1 MDDPRRVTDAVL
13 SRAGRRGGHRYD
25 PGAPEETTSVPPSR
39 PWWRSRW
46 LSRTPARAALITVLG
61 FVTALMVTPASGAAG
76 DIATGFVQAMRHL
89 GSASRNGQAFSG
101 VPAVGALFTT
111 SAGKLS
117 QHFCSASVIDS
128 PRGDLV
134 ITAAHCVTHA
144 SGTVAFVPGYNN
156 GTRPYGVWTVTKV
169 YVDQAW
175 QSSENPDDDVAILR
189 VSQRGSTVPIEDVT
203 GAERL
208 ITGTPYNHQLV
219 QVIGYPDSS
228 NQPITC
234 QNWLKEPMTDQ
245 LEFDCGS
252 YTDGTS
258 GGPFLAEVDPATG
271 QGAVIGVIG
280 GYEQGGY
287 TPQVS
292 YSAVLGGGVAALFKT
307 AVAGG

>member
-1 MDDPRRVTDAVL
+1 VLLRV
-13 SRAGRRGGHRYD
+13 GRRSGHRSD
-25 PGAPEETTSVPPSR
+25 PGDPEQTTTAH
-39 PWWRSRW
+39 RSRRRRRSPW
-46 LSRTPARAALITVLG
+46 LLRTPARAALVAVLG
-61 FVTALMVTPASGAAG
+61 FGSAIMVTPASGAAG
-76 DIATGFVQAMRHL
+76 DIATGFVQTMRHL
-89 GSASRNGQAFSG
+89 GSTSRNGQAFSG
-101 VPAVGALFTT
+101 TPAVGALFST
-111 SAGKLS
+111 SAGQLS
-117 QHFCSASVIDS
+117 QHFCSASVINS
-128 PRGDLV
+128 PHGDLV
-134 ITAAHCVTHA
+134 ITAAHCVPHT

-156 GTRPYGVWTVTKV
+156 GTTPYGVWTVTKV

-189 VSQRGSTVPIEDVT
+189 VSQRDSRVPIEDVT

-280 GYEQGGY
+280 GYEQGGD

-292 YSAVLGGGVAALFKT
+292 YSAVLGANAAVLFKT